1 MTLAE
6 MSVAARMCGM
16 SYGQYAYQL
25 RQGRVDPPSVEAVRS
40 RMIKKERKSGSENSA
55 KKDTPVCQ
63 YTLKGELVRIY
74 DSARQAADII
84 HGHSGNIIAACEGR
98 YMSARGFQ
106 WRFID
111 ADPPGKLEPKPGK
124 TKTMPKVDKICAT
137 CGKTFKGRGPAKY
150 CGTECREKG
159 NLVKKREAAKLYK
172 AKKKAQN
179 RK

>member
-16 SYGQYAYQL
+16 SYGQYSYQL
-25 RQGRVDPPSVEAVRS
+25 RQGRIDPPSVEAVRS
-40 RMIKKERKSGSENSA
+40 RMIKKQRKSGSENSA

-111 ADPPGKLEPKPGK
+111 ADPPGIFKPPAKVHEPKPAIE
-124 TKTMPKVDKICAT
+124 KICAF
-137 CGKTFKGRGPAKY
+137 CGKKFMGKGPAKF
-150 CGTECREKG
+150 CSDDCRKLAKAKSNREKA
-159 NLVKKREAAKLYK
+159 KRARK
-172 AKKKAQN
+172 KKKAQN